1 MQSFQL
7 LAPLPSPEEMRQWDM
22 EALRL
27 GLPVFTLME
36 NASRSALQVL
46 RKVYGPL
53 HNTRVVLFMGG
64 GNNGGDAACLA
75 RLLLDEGAFPLL
87 LHTRPVRAST
97 GAAGQHLRLARACG
111 VPTRLLSERCRT
123 VSCLLEPWRSPH
135 IIVDGLL
142 GTGFRGKLREDMRS
156 LIAFIN
162 VLGQNTPAPYI
173 FSLDVPSGLDALTGQ
188 AQKDTVQ
195 ASATVSFAAAKP
207 GLVLPEARLFTGHLF
222 VCDIGIPQR
231 VREAVLPSFRLIDKR
246 CASLLPALL
255 PAAYKNAF
263 GHILVLGGSLGL
275 TGAPHLAALAAL
287 RSGAGLVTAG
297 TPSALAAEVKGGLA
311 DIMILPLSAPAGLT
325 ASSAPTTPTA
335 SSEPTTP
342 TASSAPTTPTAP
354 SAPTTPTAPSAPTT
368 PAAFAWPR
376 DLPEDL
382 ARLLPSVAA
391 LVIGPGMGRS
401 ESAADFLRIVLATAQ
416 RPPAVLDADAL
427 VILAD
432 HPDMFEFL
440 TSADVLTPHPGEAG
454 RLLRQ
459 PAAAVQRDRQHCL
472 HRLMELAPACWV
484 LKGAGTLIGQRG
496 MPVLV
501 SPYDI
506 PTLAVGGSGDVLAG
520 CTAALMARTSSSLH
534 AALLA
539 VAVHARAGYL
549 LLANFPQRGNLA
561 SDIAHTLPAALSSL
575 QQLPEIYHVEV

>member
-1 MQSFQL
+1 MQSFQF

-156 LIAFIN
+156 LTAFIN

-297 TPSALAAEVKGGLA
+297 TPSALATEVKGGLA
-311 DIMILPLSAPAGLT
+311 DIMILPLSAPAELS
-325 ASSAPTTPTA
+325 ASSA
-335 SSEPTTP
+335 PTTP
-342 TASSAPTTPTAP
+342 TASSAPTTP
-354 SAPTTPTAPSAPTT
+354 
-368 PAAFAWPR
+368 AAFAWPR
-376 DLPEDL
+376 ELPEDL

-539 VAVHARAGYL
+539 VAVHVRAGSL